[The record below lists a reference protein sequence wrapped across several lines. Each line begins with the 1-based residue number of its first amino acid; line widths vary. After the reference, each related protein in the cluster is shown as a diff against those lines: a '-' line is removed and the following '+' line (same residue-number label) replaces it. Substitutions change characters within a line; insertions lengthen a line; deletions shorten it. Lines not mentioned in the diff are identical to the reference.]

1 MNLSNKLRKLAFFQI
16 DKIKGSKISN
26 HLKDLDN
33 FSNLSE
39 VSFFIEQNLRLEK
52 ILNYASK
59 NCDFYKNFDDL
70 SSFPIINKQIIKNNE
85 SEFLSKEFEL
95 ENLKSLVT
103 SGSTGTPFRVY
114 HDTNKILRNTADTIY
129 FAKKTS
135 FNLGDPLYY
144 LKIWNKF
151 NIKSPLQQKAQNVF
165 PINVFDLSPQNIKKY
180 IEQWNKSKTSIS
192 ILGYVSAILEI
203 SKYIS
208 KNEHLKRFKVH
219 STITMSEGLDDSS
232 RKLISNALNC
242 DVYARYSTVENGIIA
257 QQYNSSNHFLINS
270 SSYKVEIFKIE
281 EDNIEKEGNIG
292 RIVITDFFNFGM
304 PLIRYD
310 TGDLGSM
317 RRIVS
322 HNKVVEIIEKIEG
335 RRMDAIYDTNGNL
348 LSSYVI
354 TNGMW
359 DFSEINQYQF
369 IQKSKT
375 SYSFKLSINENFE
388 REGELIDEFR
398 KYLGNEAIIDIEYD
412 NNIPLLSSGKR
423 KKVVNLMTQI

>member
-1 MNLSNKLRKLAFFQI
+1 MNLSNKLRELIFFQI
-16 DKIKGSKISN
+16 DKIKGNKISN
-26 HLKDLDN
+26 HLKDL
-33 FSNLSE
+33 E
-39 VSFFIEQNLRLEK
+39 SFNNINEDSFVVEQDTRLEK

-59 NCDFYKNFDDL
+59 NCEFYKNFDKL

-95 ENLKSLVT
+95 ENLNPVVT

-129 FAKKTS
+129 FAKKAS
-135 FNLGDPLYY
+135 FNIGDPLYY

-165 PINVFDLSPQNIKKY
+165 PINVFDLSHQNIKKY

-232 RKLISNALNC
+232 RKLISNAMNC
-242 DVYARYSTVENGIIA
+242 DVYARYSNVENGIIA
-257 QQYNSSNHFLINS
+257 QQYNSSNQFLINS

-281 EDNIEKEGNIG
+281 EDKIEKEADEFGYDGRFGAGTPRVNDGQLLFLQHMISKMKSNGTGSRIAIVFNGSPLFTGGAGSGESNI
-292 RIVITDFFNFGM
+292 
-304 PLIRYD
+304 
-310 TGDLGSM
+310 
-317 RRIVS
+317 RRW
-322 HNKVVEIIEKIEG
+322 IIEN
-335 RRMDAIYDTNGNL
+335 DWL
-348 LSSYVI
+348 
-354 TNGMW
+354 
-359 DFSEINQYQF
+359 
-369 IQKSKT
+369 
-375 SYSFKLSINENFE
+375 
-388 REGELIDEFR
+388 
-398 KYLGNEAIIDIEYD
+398 EAIIGLPKELFYNTGISTYIWIVT
-412 NNIPLLSSGKR
+412 NR
-423 KKVVNLMTQI
+423 KNKD